1 MNAPEHQELSRED
14 RLNQVLLAYLEEPQG
29 GTALDRKKLIE
40 RYPEFASEL
49 NEFFAGRDELDR
61 IVAPLQEVATTLLQ
75 RAPGETEQRL
85 ESPAA
90 GDKPAEPLLGQLGDF
105 QLIREIGRGGM
116 GIVYEAEQISLR
128 RRVALKILPF
138 ASAFDPKQL
147 QRFKNEALA
156 AAHLN
161 HPNIVPVYAV
171 GSDRGVHY
179 YAMQFIDGQSLAA
192 YLAEMRRLAAA
203 HPDAGDRA
211 ARSAVAGEPTQS
223 LSAARRGAVS
233 GKSDH
238 SGAAS
243 SSAPTATSLL
253 TTDATTEWASAS
265 RRYFQRVCHIG
276 IKTAQALDYAHQMG
290 VVHRDIKPANLLVD
304 ERGTPWITDFGLA
317 QFQLDLGLTMTG
329 EMLGTLRYTSPELA
343 LAKRELMDH
352 RTDIYSLG
360 ITLYELLTL
369 QAACPGQDRHELMN
383 QIAFG
388 EPRPPRAVRKSIPV
402 ELETV
407 ILKAIAKNPAER
419 YATAL
424 ELADD
429 LQRFLDCRPVLA
441 RRPTLAE
448 KTLKW
453 SRRHRALVAMAA
465 LLLFLTFAG
474 LVVSTVLIANEQ
486 KQTQAALLREQE
498 RTREAQD
505 QRARALTGFLKARQ
519 ALDFIAQIGD
529 DELAG
534 QPGMQQVRKRLL
546 VAALD
551 YYQSFIQQYRDDAA
565 MQPEIARCHL
575 RSGKILAELHAD
587 VDALAEMERARE
599 MQEKLAADNPGS
611 RRGRS
616 RLSFISYH
624 SYTLQ
629 GCASMALLTQPS
641 VQDDLEMTA
650 KQRQE
655 ISQLADRLA
664 QERRELVR
672 ARPLGPVEDQRS
684 KLEEMTKGNEE
695 TALGILTGPQEERLR
710 QIALQAQGFYAFTD
724 PQVEA
729 ALQLTTEQKQKI
741 VEQQAEAYT
750 ALWEYF
756 SQMQGQEAAGRKTPE
771 EIRKTTQSS
780 ILKLLTGE
788 QVMHWNMLMGMPF
801 QGDVFFGNRKISMHR

>member
-1 MNAPEHQELSRED
+1 MNDPEPQGLSRDD
-14 RLNQVLLAYLEEPQG
+14 RLNEVLLSYLEGPQSG
-29 GTALDRKKLIE
+29 AALDRQQLIE
-40 RYPEFASEL
+40 RHPEFASEL
-49 NEFFAGRDELDR
+49 NEFFAGRDQLDR

-75 RAPGETEQRL
+75 KTPGEAGPRT
-85 ESPAA
+85 ESPG
-90 GDKPAEPLLGQLGDF
+90 GDKPAQPQLGQLGDF
-105 QLIREIGRGGM
+105 QLMREIGRGGM

-179 YAMQFIDGQSLAA
+179 YAMQYVDGQSLAA
-192 YLAEMRRLAAA
+192 YLAEMRQLS
-203 HPDAGDRA
+203 PAGSGSDRA
-211 ARSAVAGEPTQS
+211 ARPASAADSAEPTQA
-223 LSAARRGAVS
+223 LSAAQRAAAS
-233 GKSDH
+233 AHSDH
-238 SGAAS
+238 SAAS
-243 SSAPTATSLL
+243 SSAPTATSQL
-253 TTDATTEWASAS
+253 TSDATNAGAS
-265 RRYFQRVCHIG
+265 RRYFQRVCQIG

-317 QFQLDLGLTMTG
+317 QFQRDLGLTMSG

-360 ITLYELLTL
+360 ITLYEMLTL
-369 QAACPGQDRHELMN
+369 QPACTGQDRHELMN

-424 ELADD
+424 DFADD

-441 RRPTLAE
+441 RRPTFTE

-453 SRRHRALVAMAA
+453 SRRHRTLVAMAA
-465 LLLFLTFAG
+465 LLLVLTFAG
-474 LVVSTVLIANEQ
+474 LVVSTVLIAREQ
-486 KQTQAALLREQE
+486 KLTQDALLREQE

-529 DELAG
+529 NELAG
-534 QPGMQQVRKRLL
+534 QPGLQQVRKKLM

-551 YYQSFIQQYRDDAA
+551 YYQSFIQQYQDDAA

-599 MQEKLAADNPGS
+599 LQEKLAAENPNS
-611 RRGRS
+611 RRS
-616 RLSFISYH
+616 KTRLGFINYH
-624 SYTLQ
+624 TLTLQ
-629 GCASMALLTQPS
+629 GCAILALLKEPS
-641 VQDDLEMTA
+641 VEDDLEMTSV
-650 KQRQE
+650 QRRE
-655 ISQLADRLA
+655 VSRFAERLA
-664 QERRELVR
+664 QQRRELAR
-672 ARPLGPVEDQRS
+672 SRPLGPVEDQRRQ
-684 KLEEMTKGNEE
+684 LEKMTQGNEE
-695 TALGILTGPQEERLR
+695 AVMGLLTAPQEERLR

-724 PQVEA
+724 PQVEE
-729 ALQLTTEQKQKI
+729 ALQLTPEQKQKI

-750 ALWEYF
+750 AMWEYF
-756 SQMQGQEAAGRKTPE
+756 SQMGGQETGRRTPE
-771 EIRKTTQSS
+771 EIRKTTQTS
-780 ILKLLTGE
+780 IMKLLTAE
-788 QVMHWNMLMGMPF
+788 QVMRWNMLMGMPF
-801 QGDVFFGNRKISMHR
+801 QGGIFFGSRKISLHR